1 MVVRMSP
8 HRYRIVIEGELG
20 PRYASAFDG
29 MTLRAHD
36 GETEIIG
43 PIIDPSH
50 LQGLLER
57 IASLGLTL
65 HSLTPLETENAEAG
79 AQTQTQP
86 AGINNDPGTIRRDRE
101 PMTFL
106 WILLAIVYV
115 ACWVYFGLAT
125 FRKGH
130 YWMFWIGFFLPFLW
144 IIGALIAPTEHAAAR
159 AVAGGA

>member
-1 MVVRMSP
+1 MSP

-29 MTLRAHD
+29 MTLRAHH
-36 GETEIIG
+36 GVTEITG

-57 IASLGLTL
+57 IAL
-65 HSLTPLETENAEAG
+65 HSLNPLETENAETARSR
-79 AQTQTQP
+79 THNQP
-86 AGINNDPGTIRRDRE
+86 ESTTTPALLRRDRE
-101 PMTFL
+101 LMTFL
-106 WILLAIVYV
+106 WILLAILYV

-130 YWMFWIGFFLPFLW
+130 YWMFWIGFLLPFLW
-144 IIGALIAPTEHAAAR
+144 IIGALIAPTDHAAAR
-159 AVAGGA
+159 AAGGAA